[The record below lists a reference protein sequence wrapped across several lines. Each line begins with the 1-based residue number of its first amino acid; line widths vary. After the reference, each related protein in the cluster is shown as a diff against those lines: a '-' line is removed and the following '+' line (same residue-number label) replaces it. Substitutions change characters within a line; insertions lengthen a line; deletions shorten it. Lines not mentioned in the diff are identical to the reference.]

1 MKEIASVAL
10 ESIVREKARHAV
22 NAVATGTAAT
32 AGTAGSIFGEI
43 LGWLPHV
50 AVIAGLL
57 VSCALFYKTYL
68 EIKLAR
74 ITLAKEDR
82 RDGDAG

>member
-1 MKEIASVAL
+1 MKEIGSIAL
-10 ESIVREKARHAV
+10 ESIVREKARHAT

-50 AVIAGLL
+50 AVLAGLI

-68 EIKLAR
+68 EIRLAR
-74 ITLAKEDR
+74 IQIANEGR
-82 RDGDAG
+82 READK